1 MRTFNTERN
10 NEMKNS
16 EKLTF
21 RKCIVSESLSFGVLN
36 VSNHFLNPYLDAKEF
51 CELEDKDVSW
61 HSAFW

>member
-1 MRTFNTERN
+1 
-10 NEMKNS
+10 MKNS